1 MTEVIHITVDADGIA
16 TLLFDRRDS
25 DMNTMD
31 TKFMDELEAA
41 VERLASDESI
51 KGAIFTS
58 GKPVFAAGADLKQIE
73 ASLDPE
79 QQTPVAERLER
90 NASLSRLL
98 RRMETCGKPV
108 ACALNGTALGGGTEI
123 ALACHYRVAADD
135 KRVQLGLP
143 EVQVGLLPGGG
154 GTQRVPRLIGIQ
166 ASMPVV
172 MEGQSLSVDKA
183 LKMGL
188 IHKVVP
194 AGELLAEAKRWLRE
208 EGDPV
213 QPWDKKGFKVPGGA
227 GALSPG
233 VAQMLVVSNAMLQ
246 AKTFHNLPAP
256 KAILSCLYEGPQLPM
271 DKALA
276 VEAKYF
282 TALQLDPVSRNM
294 IRTLFINKGK
304 ADKLMHRPAGIDKT
318 RFSKIGV
325 VGAGLMGAGIAY
337 HCAKLGIE
345 TVLIDRDQA
354 AADKGKAYSDKRL
367 ARDLERGRTT
377 REQADAI
384 LARIHP
390 TTDYAALA
398 DVPLVVEAV
407 FEDRAVKAA
416 VMRQL
421 EAVLP
426 ADAVIASNTSA
437 LPISELAEAGSRP
450 HNFIGMHFF
459 SPVERMPLVEII
471 CGSKTAPATLARAL
485 DLAQAMKKTPIVV
498 NDGPGFFTSRFIG
511 AYINESLAMVAEG
524 VNPALIE
531 NAAKM
536 AGIPVGPLTVSDEIG
551 LDVAYHSSQQ
561 RKQDEGA
568 AFKPTPTFLLVEKLA
583 GELGRHGRKNGKGF
597 FVYAED
603 GSKQLWDGLAEL
615 YPPLAEQPDVDEVK
629 TRMLYAQLVDAAKA
643 MAEGVLI
650 DPADGDVGSILSVGF
665 PAYLGGPFSMMDTL
679 GIAAVVAECERLAGR
694 YGEQYAPPQLLRD
707 MAAAGESFYGRQR
720 MTPPAARATA

>member
-16 TLLFDRRDS
+16 TLLFDRTDS
-25 DMNTMD
+25 AMNTMD
-31 TKFMDELEAA
+31 MKFMAEIEAA
-41 VERLASDESI
+41 IERLATDDAI

-58 GKPVFAAGADLKQIE
+58 GKAVFAAGADLKEME
-73 ASLDPE
+73 ASLDRADDVPL
-79 QQTPVAERLER
+79 ARRLEM
-90 NASLSRLL
+90 NASLSKLL

-108 ACALNGTALGGGTEI
+108 ACAINGTALGGGTEI
-123 ALACHYRVAADD
+123 ALACHYRVVSDA
-135 KRVQLGLP
+135 RGIQLGLP

-166 ASMPVV
+166 AAMPVV
-172 MEGQSLSVDKA
+172 MEGQALSAEKA

-188 IHKVVP
+188 IHKIVP
-194 AGELLAEAKRWLRE
+194 AAELLAEAKRWLVE

-213 QPWDKKGFKVPGGA
+213 QPWDKKGYKMPGGA
-227 GALSPG
+227 GPSSPA

-282 TALQLDPVSRNM
+282 TLLQLDPVSRNM

-304 ADKLMHRPAGIDKT
+304 ADKLMHRPEGVPKT
-318 RFSKIGV
+318 TFRKIGV

-354 AADKGKAYSDKRL
+354 AADKGKAYSVKRL
-367 ARDLERGRTT
+367 EKDIAKGRMT
-377 REQADAI
+377 QDKADAI
-384 LARIHP
+384 LARVHP
-390 TTDYAALA
+390 TTEYAGLA
-398 DVPLVVEAV
+398 DVELVVEAV
-407 FEDRAVKAA
+407 FEDRGIKAEIT
-416 VMRQL
+416 RKL
-421 EAVLP
+421 DAVLP
-426 ADAVIASNTSA
+426 AHAVIASNTSA
-437 LPISELAEAGSRP
+437 LPISELAEAGAHP
-450 HNFIGMHFF
+450 ENFIGMHFF

-471 CGSKTAPATLARAL
+471 RGRKTSPETLARAL
-485 DLAQAMKKTPIVV
+485 DLVQAMKKTPIVV

-511 AYINESLAMVAEG
+511 AYINESLAMVTEG

-551 LDVAYHSSQQ
+551 LDTAYHASQQ
-561 RKQDEGA
+561 RKKDEGE
-568 AFKPTPTFLLVEKLA
+568 AFKPTPTFKLVEKLV

-597 FVYAED
+597 FEYAAD
-603 GSKQLWDGLAEL
+603 GSKKLWPGLAEL
-615 YPPLAEQPDVDEVK
+615 FPRLAEQPSVEEVK
-629 TRMLYAQLVDAAKA
+629 ARMLYAQLVDAAKA
-643 MAEGVLI
+643 MAEGVVI
-650 DPADGDVGSILSVGF
+650 DPADGDVGSILGVGF
-665 PAYLGGPFSMMDTL
+665 PAYLGGPFSMMDTIGL
-679 GIAAVVAECERLAGR
+679 DKVVAECDRLAAR
-694 YGEQYAPPQLLRD
+694 YGSQYAAPQLLRG
-707 MAAAGESFYGRQR
+707 MAAEGKTFYGANRV
-720 MTPPAARATA
+720 TPPAAVR

>member
-1 MTEVIHITVDADGIA
+1 MTEVIHISVDADGIA
-16 TLLFDRRDS
+16 TLRFDRTDS
-25 DMNTMD
+25 NMNTMD
-31 TKFMDELEAA
+31 MKFMDEIAA
-41 VERLASDESI
+41 AIERLATDDSI

-58 GKPVFAAGADLKQIE
+58 GKPVFAAGADLKVME
-73 ASLDPE
+73 ANLDKVDD
-79 QQTPVAERLER
+79 TPVAERLKM
-90 NASLSRLL
+90 NASLSKLL

-108 ACALNGTALGGGTEI
+108 ACAINGTALGGGTEI
-123 ALACHYRVAADD
+123 ALACHYRVVSDA
-135 KRVQLGLP
+135 RGIQLGLP

-154 GTQRVPRLIGIQ
+154 GTQRVSRLVGIQ
-166 ASMPVV
+166 AAMPVV
-172 MEGQSLSVDKA
+172 MEGQALSAEKA

-188 IHKVVP
+188 VHKVVP
-194 AGELLAEAKRWLRE
+194 ADQLLAEAKRWLVE

-213 QPWDKKGFKVPGGA
+213 QPWDKKGFKIPGGA
-227 GALSPG
+227 GPSSPA

-271 DKALA
+271 DKALD

-282 TALQLDPVSRNM
+282 TLLQLDPVSRNM

-304 ADKLMHRPAGIDKT
+304 ADKLMHRPEGVPKT
-318 RFSKIGV
+318 TFRKIGV

-354 AADKGKAYSDKRL
+354 AADKGKAYSAKRL
-367 ARDLERGRTT
+367 EKDIAKGRMT
-377 REQADAI
+377 QDKADAI

-390 TTDYAALA
+390 TTDYAGLA
-398 DVPLVVEAV
+398 DVELVVEAV
-407 FEDRAVKAA
+407 FEDRGIKAEIT
-416 VMRQL
+416 RKL
-421 EAVLP
+421 DAVLP
-426 ADAVIASNTSA
+426 AHAVIASNTSA
-437 LPISELAEAGSRP
+437 LPISELAEAGAHP
-450 HNFIGMHFF
+450 ENFIGMHFF

-471 CGSKTAPATLARAL
+471 RGRKTSPETLARAL

-511 AYINESLAMVAEG
+511 AYINESLAMVTEG

-551 LDVAYHSSQQ
+551 LDTAYHASQQ
-561 RKQDEGA
+561 RKKDEGD
-568 AFKPTPTFLLVEKLA
+568 AFKPTPTFRLVEKLV

-597 FVYAED
+597 FAYAAD
-603 GSKQLWDGLAEL
+603 GSKKLWPGLAEL
-615 YPPLAEQPDVDEVK
+615 FPPLAEQPSVDEVK
-629 TRMLYAQLVDAAKA
+629 ARMLYAQLVDAAKA

-650 DPADGDVGSILSVGF
+650 DPADGDVGSILGVGF
-665 PAYLGGPFSMMDTL
+665 PAYLGGPFSMMDTI
-679 GIAAVVAECERLAGR
+679 GIDKVVAECDRLAAR
-694 YGEQYAPPQLLRD
+694 YGAQYAAPQLLRD
-707 MAAAGESFYGRQR
+707 MAAEGRTFYGARR
-720 MTPPAARATA
+720 VTPPAAVR

>member
-1 MTEVIHITVDADGIA
+1 MNEVIHITVDADGIA
-16 TLLFDRRDS
+16 TLLFDRSDS
-25 DMNTMD
+25 NMNTMD
-31 TKFMDELEAA
+31 RKFMDEIAA
-41 VERLASDESI
+41 AIERLATDDAI

-58 GKPVFAAGADLKQIE
+58 GKPVFAAGADLKEME
-73 ASLDPE
+73 ASLDKADDL
-79 QQTPVAERLER
+79 PVAERLEM
-90 NASLSRLL
+90 NASLSKLL

-108 ACALNGTALGGGTEI
+108 ACAINGTALGGGTEI
-123 ALACHYRVAADD
+123 ALACHYRVVSDA
-135 KRVQLGLP
+135 KGIQLGLP

-154 GTQRVPRLIGIQ
+154 GTQRVSRLIGIQ
-166 ASMPVV
+166 AAMPVV
-172 MEGQSLSVDKA
+172 LEGQAWSAEKA

-188 IHKVVP
+188 VHKIVP
-194 AGELLAEAKRWLRE
+194 AGELLAEAKRWLIE

-227 GALSPG
+227 GPSSPA

-271 DKALA
+271 DKALE

-282 TALQLDPVSRNM
+282 TLLQLDPVSRNM

-304 ADKLMHRPAGIDKT
+304 ADKLMHRPADVPKT
-318 RFSKIGV
+318 TFRKIGV

-354 AADKGKAYSDKRL
+354 AADKGKAYSATRL
-367 ARDLERGRTT
+367 EKDIARGRMTKDK
-377 REQADAI
+377 AAAI

-390 TTDYAALA
+390 TTDYAGLA
-398 DVPLVVEAV
+398 DVELVVEAV
-407 FEDRAVKAA
+407 FEDRAIKAEIT
-416 VMRQL
+416 RKL
-421 EAVLP
+421 DAVLP
-426 ADAVIASNTSA
+426 AHAVIASNTSA
-437 LPISELAEAGSRP
+437 LPISELAEAGAHP
-450 HNFIGMHFF
+450 ENFIGMHFF

-471 CGSKTAPATLARAL
+471 RGRKTSPETLARAL

-511 AYINESLAMVAEG
+511 AYINESLAMVTEG

-551 LDVAYHSSQQ
+551 LDTAYHASQQ
-561 RKQDEGA
+561 RKKDEGD
-568 AFKPTPTFLLVEKLA
+568 AFKPTPTFGLVEKLV

-597 FVYAED
+597 FAYAED
-603 GSKQLWDGLAEL
+603 GSKKLWPGLAEL
-615 YPPLAEQPDVDEVK
+615 FPPLAEQPTVDEVK
-629 TRMLYAQLVDAAKA
+629 ARMLYAQLVDAAKA

-650 DPADGDVGSILSVGF
+650 DPADGDVGAILGVGF
-665 PAYLGGPFSMMDTL
+665 PAYLGGPFSMMDTI
-679 GIAAVVAECERLAGR
+679 GIDKVVAECDRLAAR
-694 YGEQYAPPQLLRD
+694 YGAQYAAPQLLRD
-707 MAAAGESFYGRQR
+707 MAAEGRTFYGADRV
-720 MTPPAARATA
+720 TPPAAMV

>member
-16 TLLFDRRDS
+16 TLLFDRTDS
-25 DMNTMD
+25 NMNTMD
-31 TKFMDELEAA
+31 MKFMDEIAA
-41 VERLASDESI
+41 AIERLATDDSI

-58 GKPVFAAGADLKQIE
+58 GKPVFAAGADLKVME
-73 ASLDPE
+73 ANLDKVDD
-79 QQTPVAERLER
+79 TPVAERLKM
-90 NASLSRLL
+90 NASLSKLL

-108 ACALNGTALGGGTEI
+108 ACAINGTALGGGTEI
-123 ALACHYRVAADD
+123 ALACHYRVVSDA
-135 KRVQLGLP
+135 RGIQLGLP

-154 GTQRVPRLIGIQ
+154 GTQRVSRLVGIQ
-166 ASMPVV
+166 AAMPVV
-172 MEGQSLSVDKA
+172 MEGQALSAEKA

-188 IHKVVP
+188 VHKVVP
-194 AGELLAEAKRWLRE
+194 ADQLLAEAKRWLVE

-213 QPWDKKGFKVPGGA
+213 QPWDKKGFKIPGGA
-227 GALSPG
+227 GPSSPA

-271 DKALA
+271 DKALE

-282 TALQLDPVSRNM
+282 TLLQLDPVSRNM

-304 ADKLMHRPAGIDKT
+304 ADKLMHRPEGVPKT
-318 RFSKIGV
+318 TFRKIGV

-354 AADKGKAYSDKRL
+354 AADKGKAYSAKRL
-367 ARDLERGRTT
+367 EKDIAKGRMT
-377 REQADAI
+377 QDKADAI

-390 TTDYAALA
+390 TTDYAGLA
-398 DVPLVVEAV
+398 DVELVVEAV
-407 FEDRAVKAA
+407 FEDRGIKAEIT
-416 VMRQL
+416 RKL
-421 EAVLP
+421 DAVLP
-426 ADAVIASNTSA
+426 AHAVIASNTSA
-437 LPISELAEAGSRP
+437 LPISELAEAGAHP
-450 HNFIGMHFF
+450 ENFIGMHFF

-471 CGSKTAPATLARAL
+471 RGRKTSPETLARAL
-485 DLAQAMKKTPIVV
+485 DLVQAMKKTPIVV

-511 AYINESLAMVAEG
+511 AYINESLAMVTEG

-551 LDVAYHSSQQ
+551 LDTAYHASQQ
-561 RKQDEGA
+561 RKKDEGD
-568 AFKPTPTFLLVEKLA
+568 AFKPTPTFRLVEKLV

-597 FVYAED
+597 FEYAAD
-603 GSKQLWDGLAEL
+603 GSKKLWPGLAEL
-615 YPPLAEQPDVDEVK
+615 FPPLAEQPTVDEVK
-629 TRMLYAQLVDAAKA
+629 ARMLYAQLVDAAKA

-650 DPADGDVGSILSVGF
+650 DPADGDVGSILGVGF
-665 PAYLGGPFSMMDTL
+665 PAYLGGPFSMMDTI
-679 GIAAVVAECERLAGR
+679 GIDKVVAECDRLAAR
-694 YGEQYAPPQLLRD
+694 YGAQYAAPQLLRD
-707 MAAAGESFYGRQR
+707 MAAEGRTFYGARR
-720 MTPPAARATA
+720 VTPPAAVR

>member
-16 TLLFDRRDS
+16 TLLFDRTDS
-25 DMNTMD
+25 AMNTMD
-31 TKFMDELEAA
+31 MKFMAEIEAA
-41 VERLASDESI
+41 IERLATDDAI

-58 GKPVFAAGADLKQIE
+58 GKAVFAAGADLKEME
-73 ASLDPE
+73 ASLDRADDVPL
-79 QQTPVAERLER
+79 ARRLEM
-90 NASLSRLL
+90 NASLSKLL

-108 ACALNGTALGGGTEI
+108 ACAINGTALGGGTEI
-123 ALACHYRVAADD
+123 ALACHYRVVSDA
-135 KRVQLGLP
+135 RGIQLGLP

-166 ASMPVV
+166 AAMPVV
-172 MEGQSLSVDKA
+172 MEGQALSAEKA

-188 IHKVVP
+188 IHKIVP
-194 AGELLAEAKRWLRE
+194 AAELLAEAKRWLVE

-213 QPWDKKGFKVPGGA
+213 QPWDKKGYKMPGGA
-227 GALSPG
+227 GPSSPA

-282 TALQLDPVSRNM
+282 TLLQLDPVSRNM

-304 ADKLMHRPAGIDKT
+304 ADKLMHRPEGVPKT
-318 RFSKIGV
+318 TFRKIGV

-337 HCAKLGIE
+337 HCARLGIE

-354 AADKGKAYSDKRL
+354 AADKGKAYSVKRL
-367 ARDLERGRTT
+367 EKDIAKGRMTQ
-377 REQADAI
+377 EKADTI

-390 TTDYAALA
+390 TTEYAGLA
-398 DVPLVVEAV
+398 DVELVVEAV
-407 FEDRAVKAA
+407 FEDRGIKAEIT
-416 VMRQL
+416 RKL
-421 EAVLP
+421 DAVLP
-426 ADAVIASNTSA
+426 AHAVIASNTSA
-437 LPISELAEAGSRP
+437 LPISELAEAGAHP
-450 HNFIGMHFF
+450 ENFIGMHFF

-471 CGSKTAPATLARAL
+471 RGRKTSPATLARAL
-485 DLAQAMKKTPIVV
+485 DLVQTMKKTPIVV

-511 AYINESLAMVAEG
+511 AYINESLAMVTEG

-551 LDVAYHSSQQ
+551 LDTAYHASQQ
-561 RKQDEGA
+561 RKKDEGE
-568 AFKPTPTFLLVEKLA
+568 AFKPTPTFKLVEKLV

-597 FVYAED
+597 FEYAAD
-603 GSKQLWDGLAEL
+603 GSKKLWSGLAEL
-615 YPPLAEQPDVDEVK
+615 FPPLAKQPSVEEVK
-629 TRMLYAQLVDAAKA
+629 ARMLYVQLVDAAKA
-643 MAEGVLI
+643 MAEGVVI
-650 DPADGDVGSILSVGF
+650 DPADGDVGSILGVGF
-665 PAYLGGPFSMMDTL
+665 PAYLGGPFSMMDTIGL
-679 GIAAVVAECERLAGR
+679 DKVVAECDRLAAR
-694 YGEQYAPPQLLRD
+694 YGSQYAAPQLLRG
-707 MAAAGESFYGRQR
+707 MAAEGKTFYGANRV
-720 MTPPAARATA
+720 TPPAAVR

>member
-16 TLLFDRRDS
+16 TLLFDRTDS
-25 DMNTMD
+25 AMNTMD
-31 TKFMDELEAA
+31 MKFMAEIEAA
-41 VERLASDESI
+41 IERLATDDAI

-58 GKPVFAAGADLKQIE
+58 GKAVFAAGADLKEME
-73 ASLDPE
+73 ASLDRADDVPL
-79 QQTPVAERLER
+79 ARRLEM
-90 NASLSRLL
+90 NASLSKLL

-108 ACALNGTALGGGTEI
+108 ACAINGTALGGGTEI
-123 ALACHYRVAADD
+123 ALACHYRVVSDA
-135 KRVQLGLP
+135 RGIQLGLP

-166 ASMPVV
+166 AAMPVV
-172 MEGQSLSVDKA
+172 MEGQALSAEKA

-188 IHKVVP
+188 IHKIVP
-194 AGELLAEAKRWLRE
+194 AAELLAEAKRWLVE

-213 QPWDKKGFKVPGGA
+213 QPWDKKGYKMPGGA
-227 GALSPG
+227 GPSSPA

-282 TALQLDPVSRNM
+282 TLLQLDPVSRNM

-304 ADKLMHRPAGIDKT
+304 ADKLMHRPEGVPKT
-318 RFSKIGV
+318 TFRKIGV

-337 HCAKLGIE
+337 HCARLGIE

-354 AADKGKAYSDKRL
+354 AADKGKAYSVKRL
-367 ARDLERGRTT
+367 EKDIAKGRMTQ
-377 REQADAI
+377 EKADTI

-390 TTDYAALA
+390 TTEYAGLA
-398 DVPLVVEAV
+398 DVELVVEAV
-407 FEDRAVKAA
+407 FEDRGIKAEIT
-416 VMRQL
+416 RKL
-421 EAVLP
+421 DAVLP
-426 ADAVIASNTSA
+426 AHAVIASNTSA
-437 LPISELAEAGSRP
+437 LPISELAEAGAHP
-450 HNFIGMHFF
+450 ENFIGMHFF

-471 CGSKTAPATLARAL
+471 RGRKTSPATLARAL
-485 DLAQAMKKTPIVV
+485 DLVQAMKKTPIVV

-511 AYINESLAMVAEG
+511 AYINESLAMVTEG

-551 LDVAYHSSQQ
+551 LDTAYHASQQ
-561 RKQDEGA
+561 RKKDEGE
-568 AFKPTPTFLLVEKLA
+568 AFKPTPTFKLVEKLV

-597 FVYAED
+597 FEYAAD
-603 GSKQLWDGLAEL
+603 GSKKLWSGLAEL
-615 YPPLAEQPDVDEVK
+615 FPPLAKQPSVEEVK
-629 TRMLYAQLVDAAKA
+629 ARMLYVQLVDAAKA
-643 MAEGVLI
+643 MAEGVVI
-650 DPADGDVGSILSVGF
+650 DPADGDVGSILGVGF
-665 PAYLGGPFSMMDTL
+665 PAYLGGPFSMMDTIGL
-679 GIAAVVAECERLAGR
+679 DKVVAECDRLAAR
-694 YGEQYAPPQLLRD
+694 YGSQYAAPQLLRG
-707 MAAAGESFYGRQR
+707 MAAEGKTFYGANRV
-720 MTPPAARATA
+720 TPPAAVR